1 MNELKKVLI
10 AVDGGPASEKIA
22 AEGFELGKKLNAEMA
37 IISVADTALLVSESG
52 MTTAEFADSIKS
64 SHKDN
69 LQILADKVFGDFKV
83 WLFVEEGSPAEAILR
98 VAEEWDA
105 DLIVLGTHGRKGL
118 SHLFLGSVAEKVIR
132 HSSKS
137 IYIVPMNHG

>member
-37 IISVADTALLVSESG
+37 IISVADRALLVSESG

-64 SHKDN
+64 SHK
-69 LQILADKVFGDFKV
+69 
-83 WLFVEEGSPAEAILR
+83 
-98 VAEEWDA
+98 
-105 DLIVLGTHGRKGL
+105 
-118 SHLFLGSVAEKVIR
+118 
-132 HSSKS
+132 
-137 IYIVPMNHG
+137 